1 MMKRLSLACLLAGLA
16 LHAGAQVPASLDEV
30 WAPVRVGTP
39 PSDAYI
45 GLSLLD
51 DGEIRHYNYG
61 EQAEAGT
68 FYLSSR
74 DGGLTWRKV
83 PCARGMLYADRRSPL
98 SGEYLRL
105 ANMGPMGV
113 YCIRTEGGIGGDR
126 TLTRVA
132 ETPSIMIKPP
142 VFVRGGRRIV
152 VAAHGGV
159 APKGCYTY
167 VSDDD
172 GRTWRRSNVV
182 TSPDHRGGGFHRGIR
197 WNHGAVEPTLVEL
210 ADGRLWMLMRTSQD
224 RHYEAFSDDGGL
236 TWGEAQPS
244 RFYGTITMPT
254 LGRLADGRL
263 LLFWCNT
270 TPLPELETADGVWD
284 DVFTNRDA
292 THVAISE
299 DEGRTWTGFRELHLD
314 PLRNTSDY
322 ALRGGGIDRGMHQAQ
337 FVEVAPGK
345 VLASIGQH
353 PLHRALV
360 LFDVGWLYERERTDD
375 FGDSLARWSAFNYLR
390 GIKGHCSYNRVEG
403 CRTEPHP
410 EKAGR
415 QVLHLRYEADERLV
429 EDARGAVWNFPAMR
443 RGRFATSLRIPE
455 GCRGVSLL
463 LNDRWFNPSDT
474 VACHEAIYALRLD
487 RRELGIGDDGWHEVA
502 LEWDLAAQGA
512 PEARVRVDGRLRRVR
527 LPQLNAC
534 RDGISYVHFIA
545 RPVAPLSDGRCPGIY
560 VERVGA
566 EARE

>member
-1 MMKRLSLACLLAGLA
+1 MKRIAAACLLAALSVQARAEKPQTLA
-16 LHAGAQVPASLDEV
+16 DV
-30 WAPVRVGTP
+30 WAPVQVATP

-45 GLSLLD
+45 GLSLLP

-61 EQAEAGT
+61 EQAEPGA

-83 PCARGMLYADRRSPL
+83 PYAKEMPFADRQSPL
-98 SGEYLRL
+98 SGEYIRL
-105 ANMGPMGV
+105 ANMGRQGV
-113 YCIRTEGGIGGDR
+113 YCIRTEGGIDGDR

-132 ETPSIMIKPP
+132 PTASIMIKPP
-142 VFVRGGRRIV
+142 LFIRDGRRVV

-159 APKGCYTY
+159 TPKGCYTY

-172 GRTWRRSNVV
+172 GRSWRRSNIV
-182 TSPDHRGGGFHRGIR
+182 TSPDHAGGGFHRGIR
-197 WNHGAVEPTLVEL
+197 WNHGAVEPTVAEL

-236 TWGEAQPS
+236 TWGEARPS

-270 TPLPELETADGVWD
+270 MPLPELPTADGVWD

-299 DEGRTWTGFRELHLD
+299 DDGRTWIGYRELRLD
-314 PLRNTSDY
+314 PLRNASDY

-353 PLHRALV
+353 PLHRAMV
-360 LFDVGWLYERERTDD
+360 LFDVGWLYEKERSDD
-375 FGDSLARWSAFNYLR
+375 FSDSLAHWSVFNYVR
-390 GIKGHCSYNRVEG
+390 GIKGHCSYDRVAG
-403 CRTEPHP
+403 CRLEPHP
-410 EKAGR
+410 DRPGR
-415 QVLHLRYEADERLV
+415 QVLRVRYEADTTLV
-429 EDARGAVWNFPAMR
+429 GDVRGAVWNFPAMR
-443 RGRFATSLRIPE
+443 RGTFTARIRVARE
-455 GCRGVSLL
+455 SDGVSLL
-463 LNDRWFNPSDT
+463 LGDRWFNPSDS
-474 VACHEAIYALRLD
+474 VARYEAMYALPLD
-487 RRELGIGDDGWHEVA
+487 RKRLGIGDDGWHDIA
-502 LEWDLAAQGA
+502 LEWDLTADGRRS
-512 PEARVRVDGRLRRVR
+512 ARVRVDGRLSRLRVP
-527 LPQLNAC
+527 LGNASVG
-534 RDGISYVHFIA
+534 GICYAHFIA
-545 RPVAPLSDGRCPGIY
+545 LPAAEPGEGVRI
-560 VERVGA
+560 ERV
-566 EARE
+566 EARAGE

>member
-1 MMKRLSLACLLAGLA
+1 MMKRLSLVGLLAGFA
-16 LHAGAQVPASLDEV
+16 LQAGAQPAVPSTIDDV
-30 WAPVRVGTP
+30 WAPVQVATP

-74 DGGLTWRKV
+74 DGGLSWSKV
-83 PCARGMLYADRRSPL
+83 PCARGMLFADRRSPL
-98 SGEYLRL
+98 SGEYIRL
-105 ANMGPMGV
+105 ANMGQLGV
-113 YCIRTEGGIGGDR
+113 YCIRTEGGIDGDR
-126 TLTRVA
+126 TLTRVSRTA
-132 ETPSIMIKPP
+132 SIMIKPP
-142 VFVRGGRRIV
+142 VFVRDGRRIV

-159 APKGCYTY
+159 TPKGCYTY

-172 GRTWRRSNVV
+172 GRTWRQSNVV
-182 TSPDHRGGGFHRGIR
+182 TSPDHEGGGFHWGIR
-197 WNHGAVEPTLVEL
+197 WNHGAVEPTVVEL
-210 ADGRLWMLMRTSQD
+210 GDGRLWMLVRTSQD

-236 TWGEAQPS
+236 TWGEARPS

-254 LGRLADGRL
+254 IGRLADGRL

-270 TPLPELETADGVWD
+270 TPLPELETATGVWD

-299 DEGRTWTGFRELHLD
+299 DDGQTWIGLRELRLD
-314 PLRNTSDY
+314 PLRNASDY

-353 PLHRALV
+353 PLHRAMV
-360 LFDVGWLYERERTDD
+360 LFDVGWLYEREREND
-375 FGDSLARWSAFNYLR
+375 FSDSLSHWSTFNYLR
-390 GIKGHCSYNRVEG
+390 GIEGHCSYNRIDG
-403 CRTEPHP
+403 CCVAPHP
-410 EKAGR
+410 DKAGG
-415 QVLHLRYEADERLV
+415 QVLRLRYEVDERLV
-429 EDARGAVWNFPAMR
+429 SDVRGAVWNFPAMQ
-443 RGRFATSLRIPE
+443 RGRFSASLRIPE
-455 GCRGVSLL
+455 GCERVSLL
-463 LNDRWFNPSDT
+463 LNDRWFNPSDS
-474 VACHEAIYALRLD
+474 VACYEAIYALPLD
-487 RRELGIGDDGWHEVA
+487 RRQLGIADDGWHEVA
-502 LEWDLAAQGA
+502 LEWDLETKDG

-534 RDGISYVHFIA
+534 RDGIGYAHFIA
-545 RPVAPLSDGRCPGIY
+545 LPVAPGSPGIL
-560 VERVGA
+560 VERVRA
-566 EARE
+566 EAQE